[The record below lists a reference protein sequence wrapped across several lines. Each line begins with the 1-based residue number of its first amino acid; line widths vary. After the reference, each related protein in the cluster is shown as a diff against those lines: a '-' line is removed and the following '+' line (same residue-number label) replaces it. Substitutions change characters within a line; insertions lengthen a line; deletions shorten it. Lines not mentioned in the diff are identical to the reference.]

1 MDDLLSTIRRV
12 YTMSVQARA
21 AMPATQAVT
30 PALGPAVPEKVG
42 KLIVVYSPKGGV
54 GCTVVALNVATAITQ
69 ISPEAKVA
77 VVDCKLQF
85 GDVKIGLDIRA
96 DRSIV
101 DLAESMGEL
110 DAELI
115 ESAMV
120 EDNRS
125 GLKALLA
132 PGKPEMAELVTGEH
146 VRTILNKI
154 RLMFDYVI
162 VDTGSRLQDTELSVF
177 DLADRLLLVIE
188 PTLPAITNARYFF
201 EIVEALEYPRD
212 RILMILNK
220 SDPRTGLTG
229 RMIENSL
236 KHPVFAEIPFEDR
249 LVLQSVNHG
258 IPYMIIPNVD
268 KRSPLIQKTGVLA
281 QSMMESFVEKEEEE
295 DSGSQERP
303 LGRLFH

>member
-1 MDDLLSTIRRV
+1 M
-12 YTMSVQARA
+12 
-21 AMPATQAVT
+21 
-30 PALGPAVPEKVG
+30 PEKVG

-54 GCTVVALNVATAITQ
+54 GCTVVALNLATAITQ
-69 ISPEAKVA
+69 LVPESKVA

-85 GDVKIGLDIRA
+85 GDVRIGLDIRA

-101 DLAESMGEL
+101 DLADIRDELDGEL
-110 DAELI
+110 V

-132 PGKPEMAELVTGEH
+132 PGKPEMAELVTGED
-146 VRTILNKI
+146 VRTILSKVK
-154 RLMFDYVI
+154 LLFDYVV

-177 DLADRLLLVIE
+177 DLADKLILVIE

-212 RILMILNK
+212 KILMVLNK
-220 SDPRTGLTG
+220 ADPRTGLTG

-249 LVLQSVNHG
+249 LVVQSVNHG
-258 IPYMIIPNVD
+258 IPYMIIPNAD
-268 KRSPLIQKTGVLA
+268 KRSPLIQKTGALA
-281 QSMMESFVEKEEEE
+281 QLMIASLEEKGEE
-295 DSGSQERP
+295 DSGPEERP